1 MTTPTDTE
9 IKMLVDWLDRN
20 PGWIKSGVIEEW
32 LGFDKRTI
40 RAIAEH
46 SKGKILSWPGSPG
59 YCHINHAK
67 IDEISHA
74 QAALIIQSGKMIDRA
89 REIEYASRKLRK

>member
-1 MTTPTDTE
+1 MNTPTDAE

-20 PGWIKSGVIEEW
+20 SGWIKSGVIEEW
-32 LGFDKRTI
+32 MGFDKRTI

-46 SKGKILSWPGSPG
+46 SKGRIISWPGSPG
-59 YCHINHAK
+59 YCHIRHAK

-74 QAALIIQSGKMIDRA
+74 ISALITQSCKMLERA
-89 REIEYASRKLRK
+89 REIELAGR